1 MAQPI
6 KKCRKKKAEIK
17 LIGLEYC
24 NECPFLGYNENGYIC
39 NPNDY
44 IFGNVRGKI
53 PVPKWCGNS
62 KKSI

>member
-6 KKCRKKKAEIK
+6 KKCRRKKAEIK

-44 IFGNVRGKI
+44 DMRAGKPTI
-53 PVPKWCGNS
+53 SMVG
-62 KKSI
+62 